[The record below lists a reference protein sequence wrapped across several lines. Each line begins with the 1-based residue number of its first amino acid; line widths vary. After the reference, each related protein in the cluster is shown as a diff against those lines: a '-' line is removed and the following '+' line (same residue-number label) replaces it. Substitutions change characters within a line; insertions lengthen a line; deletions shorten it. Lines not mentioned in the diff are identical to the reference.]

1 MVEHAMS
8 KLGKIMPSRR
18 DHTVVVAKTNI
29 LGVVPMPSDGNFL
42 FAALVIGAKIKWGVE
57 PPPVN
62 QRKALGA
69 HCRQEYLRLVKRLVA
84 QKQEVM
90 GLPIDSLLTD
100 LGWTSVEEYLAGME
114 PPIASRRQWGG
125 FVEAVIMGHYWQ
137 MQVAFFL
144 DLNGEELAMMNQPV
158 GTGTKG
164 PLLTQNRRALA
175 LVLATLQCDV

>member
-1 MVEHAMS
+1 MS
-8 KLGKIMPSRR
+8 KLGKIIPSPR
-18 DHTVVVAKTNI
+18 DRPVVVAKTDI
-29 LGVVPMPSDGNFL
+29 LQVVPMPSDGNCL

-69 HCRQEYLRLVKRLVA
+69 DCRQQYLQYVRKLVV
-84 QKQEVM
+84 QKKEVM
-90 GLPIDSLLTD
+90 GLPIESLLTD

-114 PPIASRRQWGG
+114 PPIESRRQWGG
-125 FVEAVIMGHYWQ
+125 FVEAAIMGHVWQ

-144 DLNGEELAMMNQPV
+144 ELHGGDVAMMTEPV

-164 PLLTQNRRALA
+164 PLLTQTRRALA

>member
-1 MVEHAMS
+1 MAIACLQRSLLEANS
-8 KLGKIMPSRR
+8 
-18 DHTVVVAKTNI
+18 
-29 LGVVPMPSDGNFL
+29 
-42 FAALVIGAKIKWGVE
+42 GVE
-57 PPPVN
+57 PPPVH

-114 PPIASRRQWGG
+114 PPIESRRQWGG
-125 FVEAVIMGHYWQ
+125 FVEAAIMGHVWQ

-144 DLNGEELAMMNQPV
+144 ELHGGDVAMMTEPV
-158 GTGTKG
+158 GTGAKG
-164 PLLTQNRRALA
+164 PLLTQTRRALA